1 MKSIY
6 LWSIP
11 IALLF
16 PVAQIVLFY
25 ARFGRWPTE
34 GYADLFSFFTVGLLG
49 ALFFLYLLTKSSS
62 RPQQIGTIAGFVLLS
77 PIGLIGSLG
86 GGIVLGPFVGTVVF
100 GTIPLVIGAGFGF
113 LIGKGIDWVWVK
125 MKKET

>member
-100 GTIPLVIGAGFGF
+100 GTIPLILGTAAGFGVGTGVQKVF
-113 LIGKGIDWVWVK
+113 YERKR
-125 MKKET
+125 